1 MFKREGRDNKGYSIC
16 ELKTIFFR
24 YKNMIVF
31 RYDNTGHHKNLNLST
46 YPHHKHEG
54 YDNNVIPSVTKDL
67 ATVLKEIESL
77 VKY

>member
-1 MFKREGRDNKGYSIC
+1 
-16 ELKTIFFR
+16 
-24 YKNMIVF
+24 MIVF